1 MKKIIVL
8 LIILVIFLY
17 FNNSKKEKL
26 KLLAKNDKDIIREY
40 VEDKFEIYKLS

>member
-1 MKKIIVL
+1 MRNCCFVL
-8 LIILVIFLY
+8 RAMGTEEA
-17 FNNSKKEKL
+17 KEKL

>member
-1 MKKIIVL
+1 MRNCCFVL
-8 LIILVIFLY
+8 RAIGTEEA
-17 FNNSKKEKL
+17 KEEL

>member
-1 MKKIIVL
+1 MRNCCFVL
-8 LIILVIFLY
+8 RATGTEEA
-17 FNNSKKEKL
+17 KEKL